1 MLLDQEVGILQQHNK
16 NSRGRQSALDM
27 ERKLEMKV
35 EGSDL
40 GLGTL
45 ISGKPFYNSDPLLG
59 LFNSRNPDP
68 AQRFGF
74 ARGSL
79 ESGYSS

>member
-1 MLLDQEVGILQQHNK
+1 MLDQEVGILQQHNK

-27 ERKLEMKV
+27 EKKLEMKV

-45 ISGKPFYNSDPLLG
+45 KSGKPF
-59 LFNSRNPDP
+59 
-68 AQRFGF
+68 
-74 ARGSL
+74 
-79 ESGYSS
+79 